1 MNLFRYLSVFIFFFI
16 LGCSSKHDILNSSLE
31 RSGIK
36 ISTLQKKELELKYK
50 ENYDFWNKYPR
61 QIDIFI
67 KNNFSK
73 EALAF
78 RKKYIG
84 RNIEDVTKTI
94 KYEKIDIKTRGD
106 FKIYD
111 FVSAM
116 EVYSF
121 KVKNKIVENLYIYDM
136 I

>member
-16 LGCSSKHDILNSSLE
+16 LGCSSKYDVLNSSLE

-50 ENYDFWNKYPR
+50 ENYDFWKKYPG

-67 KNNFSK
+67 KNNFTK
-73 EALAF
+73 ETLSF

-84 RNIEDVTKTI
+84 KNIDEVKKTI
-94 KYEKIDIKTRGD
+94 KYESLEIKDKGD

-111 FVSAM
+111 FIFGM
-116 EVYSF
+116 NVYSF
-121 KVKNKIVENLYIYDM
+121 KVKNKIVENIYIYDM